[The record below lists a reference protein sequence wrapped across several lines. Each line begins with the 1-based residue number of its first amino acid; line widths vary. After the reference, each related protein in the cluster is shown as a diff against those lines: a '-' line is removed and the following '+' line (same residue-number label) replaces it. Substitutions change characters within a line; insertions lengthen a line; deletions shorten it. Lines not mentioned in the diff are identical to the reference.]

1 MMQVPEFTTV
11 RRGYDQT
18 EVDSKVGDLVAAANR
33 SKAEAD
39 KLREQ
44 LSLHQ
49 GRIAELE
56 TAVTQRSDPSLT
68 DIGDRSQ
75 RIFAMLDE
83 EVSQIRANALN
94 EADKMIQSAQRE
106 ATDTCQ
112 QADTYAAT
120 VRAQAEQ
127 DATARLTDA
136 SAKAEDV
143 IASADQAAR
152 AKAGEA
158 QAAYDQQ
165 RVRIATMAGDFE
177 QWLADRRD
185 QSENEFTARVKEQEA
200 AIAGAEQHRA
210 LIETEAE
217 RYKQAQQAES
227 DAILTEAQ
235 TQARQ
240 IVKEAGIAADQVRR
254 ESERD
259 LDATM
264 ARKDAIT
271 AQMASLRQMLASTLT
286 GTVPSI
292 NQAAAAPVAPV
303 APVEPSPTDLMMA
316 EIDRAAARS
325 KATVANDASAAASAV
340 AAPVQQ

>member
-1 MMQVPEFTTV
+1 MSEVADFHLI
-11 RRGYDQT
+11 RRGYDPS
-18 EVDSKVGDLVAAANR
+18 EVEQKMAELTSAA
-33 SKAEAD
+33 SKAKTESD
-39 KLREQ
+39 RLRDQ

-49 GRIAELE
+49 GRIVELE
-56 TAVTQRSDPSLT
+56 TAATQRTDPTLT

-83 EVSQIRANALN
+83 EVSQIRANAI
-94 EADKMIQSAQRE
+94 EQADKMIQSAQRE

-127 DATARLTDA
+127 DATQRLTDA
-136 SAKAEDV
+136 SATAEQV
-143 IASADQAAR
+143 IASADEAA
-152 AKAGEA
+152 ASKANEA
-158 QAAYDQQ
+158 QGAYDQQ
-165 RVRIATMAGDFE
+165 RVRIATMAADFE

-185 QSENEFTARVKEQEA
+185 QSETEFTARVKEQEA
-200 AIAGAEQHRA
+200 AISAAEQHRA

-217 RYKQAQQAES
+217 RYQQAQQAEA

-240 IVKEAGIAADQVRR
+240 IVKEAGIQAEQVRR

-259 LDATM
+259 LDATL

-286 GTVPSI
+286 GTVPAVGAS
-292 NQAAAAPVAPV
+292 AEPPAP
-303 APVEPSPTDLMMA
+303 EPPKSDLLA
-316 EIDRAAARS
+316 ELDRAAARTR
-325 KATVANDASAAASAV
+325 KAV
-340 AAPVQQ
+340 ADADSTGDAAKKR

>member
-1 MMQVPEFTTV
+1 MSEVPEFHLI
-11 RRGYDQT
+11 RRGYDPT
-18 EVDSKVGDLVAAANR
+18 EVDQKVAELVSTSN
-33 SKAEAD
+33 KAKIEAD
-39 KLREQ
+39 RLREQ
-44 LSLHQ
+44 LNLHQ
-49 GRIAELE
+49 GRIVELE
-56 TAVTQRSDPSLT
+56 TAATQHTDPTLT

-83 EVSQIRANALN
+83 EVSQIRANAIDQTDRML
-94 EADKMIQSAQRE
+94 QSAQRE
-106 ATDTCQ
+106 ATDTAQ

-127 DATARLTDA
+127 DATQRLTEA
-136 SAKAEDV
+136 SATAEQV
-143 IASADQAAR
+143 IASADEASA
-152 AKAGEA
+152 AKASEA

-165 RVRIATMAGDFE
+165 RVRIATMAADFE

-185 QSENEFTARVKEQEA
+185 QSETEFTARVKEQEA
-200 AIAGAEQHRA
+200 AISAAEQHRA

-217 RYKQAQQAES
+217 RYQQAQQAEA
-227 DAILTEAQ
+227 DAVLTEAQ

-240 IVKEAGIAADQVRR
+240 IVKEAGIQAEQVRR

-286 GTVPSI
+286 GSVPAVGAAEP
-292 NQAAAAPVAPV
+292 AAA
-303 APVEPSPTDLMMA
+303 EPPKSDLLA
-316 EIDRAAARS
+316 ELDRAAART
-325 KATVANDASAAASAV
+325 KKAAADV
-340 AAPVQQ
+340 DGAAAAARKR

>member
-1 MMQVPEFTTV
+1 MSEVPEFHLI
-11 RRGYDQT
+11 RRGYDPT
-18 EVDSKVGDLVAAANR
+18 EVDQKVAELVSASN
-33 SKAEAD
+33 KAKIEAD
-39 KLREQ
+39 RLREQ
-44 LSLHQ
+44 LNLHQ
-49 GRIAELE
+49 GRIVELE
-56 TAVTQRSDPSLT
+56 TAATQRTDPTLT

-83 EVSQIRANALN
+83 EVSQIRANAIDQTDRML
-94 EADKMIQSAQRE
+94 QSAQRE
-106 ATDTCQ
+106 ATDTAQ

-127 DATARLTDA
+127 DATQRLTDA
-136 SAKAEDV
+136 SATAEQV
-143 IASADQAAR
+143 IASADEASA
-152 AKAGEA
+152 AKANEA

-165 RVRIATMAGDFE
+165 RVRIATMAADFE

-185 QSENEFTARVKEQEA
+185 QSETEFTARVKEQEA
-200 AIAGAEQHRA
+200 AISAAEQHRA

-217 RYKQAQQAES
+217 RYQQAQQAEA
-227 DAILTEAQ
+227 DAVLTEAQ

-240 IVKEAGIAADQVRR
+240 IVKEAGIQAEQVRR

-286 GTVPSI
+286 GTVPAVG
-292 NQAAAAPVAPV
+292 AAEPVA
-303 APVEPSPTDLMMA
+303 AEPPKSDLLA
-316 EIDRAAARS
+316 ELDRAAARS
-325 KATVANDASAAASAV
+325 KKAVADSETAAASARKR
-340 AAPVQQ
+340 

>member
-1 MMQVPEFTTV
+1 MSEVPDFHLI
-11 RRGYDQT
+11 RRGYDPA
-18 EVDSKVGDLVAAANR
+18 EVEQKMAELTSTAN
-33 SKAEAD
+33 KARVESD
-39 KLREQ
+39 RLREQ
-44 LSLHQ
+44 LNLHQ
-49 GRIAELE
+49 GRIVELE
-56 TAVTQRSDPSLT
+56 TAATQHTDPTLT

-83 EVSQIRANALN
+83 EVSQIRANAI
-94 EADKMIQSAQRE
+94 EQTDKMIQSAQRE

-127 DATARLTDA
+127 DATQRLTDA
-136 SAKAEDV
+136 SATAEEV
-143 IASADQAAR
+143 IASADEAAA
-152 AKAGEA
+152 AKANEA

-165 RVRIATMAGDFE
+165 RVRIATMAADFE

-185 QSENEFTARVKEQEA
+185 QSETEFTARVKEQEA
-200 AIAGAEQHRA
+200 AISAAEQHRA

-217 RYKQAQQAES
+217 RYQQAQQAEA
-227 DAILTEAQ
+227 DAVLTEAQ

-240 IVKEAGIAADQVRR
+240 IVKEAGIQAEQVRR

-259 LDATM
+259 LDATL

-286 GTVPSI
+286 GTVPAVGAS
-292 NQAAAAPVAPV
+292 AEPPAPEPV
-303 APVEPSPTDLMMA
+303 KSDLLA
-316 EIDRAAARS
+316 ELDRAAARS
-325 KATVANDASAAASAV
+325 KKAAEAEI
-340 AAPVQQ
+340 AADPTKKR

>member
-1 MMQVPEFTTV
+1 MSEVPEFHLI
-11 RRGYDQT
+11 RRGYDPD
-18 EVDSKVGDLVAAANR
+18 EVNQKVAELVSTAN
-33 SKAEAD
+33 KAKVESD
-39 KLREQ
+39 RLREQ
-44 LSLHQ
+44 LNLHQ
-49 GRIAELE
+49 GRIVELE
-56 TAVTQRSDPSLT
+56 TAATQRTDPTLT

-83 EVSQIRANALN
+83 EVSQIRANAIDQTDRML
-94 EADKMIQSAQRE
+94 QSAQRE
-106 ATDTCQ
+106 ATDTAQ

-127 DATARLTDA
+127 DATQRLTDA
-136 SAKAEDV
+136 SSTAEQV
-143 IASADQAAR
+143 IASADEASA
-152 AKAGEA
+152 AKAAEA

-165 RVRIATMAGDFE
+165 RVRIATMAADFE

-185 QSENEFTARVKEQEA
+185 QSETEFTARVKEQEA
-200 AIAGAEQHRA
+200 AISAAEQHRA

-217 RYKQAQQAES
+217 RYQQAQQAEA
-227 DAILTEAQ
+227 DAVLTEAQ

-240 IVKEAGIAADQVRR
+240 IVKEAGIQAEQVRR

-286 GTVPSI
+286 GSVPAVGASAEP
-292 NQAAAAPVAPV
+292 AAA
-303 APVEPSPTDLMMA
+303 EPAKSDLMA
-316 EIDRAAARS
+316 ELDRAAARTK
-325 KATVANDASAAASAV
+325 KAMADAEGAATSARKR
-340 AAPVQQ
+340 

>member
-1 MMQVPEFTTV
+1 MQVPEFTIV

-18 EVDSKVGDLVAAANR
+18 EVDSKVGDLVSTASKA
-33 SKAEAD
+33 KAEAD

-49 GRIAELE
+49 GRIVELE
-56 TAVTQRSDPSLT
+56 TAATQRSDPSLT

-83 EVSQIRANALN
+83 EVSQIRANALDQ
-94 EADKMIQSAQRE
+94 ADKMIQSAQRE

-127 DATARLTDA
+127 DATGRLTDA
-136 SAKAEDV
+136 SAKAEEV

-185 QSENEFTARVKEQEA
+185 QSETEFTARVKEQEA
-200 AIAGAEQHRA
+200 AIAAAEQHRA

-217 RYKQAQQAES
+217 RYKQSQQAEA

-286 GTVPSI
+286 GTVPSVG
-292 NQAAAAPVAPV
+292 QAAEP
-303 APVEPSPTDLMMA
+303 APVEPAPEPTPTDLMMA

-325 KATVANDASAAASAV
+325 KAAV
-340 AAPVQQ
+340 ASDAAESA